1 MFVVKYK
8 QRYLSD
14 NYSSESEKEQLWKL
28 DKHGRWRIIYEGEV

>member
-14 NYSSESEKEQLWKL
+14 NFSSESDKEQLLKL
-28 DKHGRWRIIYEGEV
+28 DELGRWRIIYEG